1 MAEVTMS
8 AVVHID
14 IDPGL
19 CSNVISRCVDN
30 EPDTNGRGE
39 TRGWREFYYDLRT
52 EEDVLGH
59 LAFNCL
65 VNGTEDIRRLDGWAD
80 VPEDAVR
87 MWVDRNTA
95 EVEDVRG

>member
-1 MAEVTMS
+1 MAAKRVEMRAEV
-8 AVVHID
+8 VID

-39 TRGWREFYYDLRT
+39 VKGWRDFYYDLQT
-52 EEDVLGH
+52 EDEVYAH

-65 VNGTEDIRRLDGWAD
+65 VNGIEDVRRLDGWAD

-87 MWVDRNTA
+87 MWVDRQT
-95 EVEDVRG
+95 VESW